1 MRSSSSGSIAR
12 FAATALL
19 CVSLVLPTLAQAR
32 GDGPGNGPSAAPAPS
47 GPGTAG
53 APPVGANGAEASI
66 SNLSR
71 SAQQAIDACDRQ
83 KATTKCIADIL
94 DRFATELAEIAPQLP
109 PPLRALPNIVAT
121 SARKVRAAKTK
132 TEAVNAIREAIV
144 AVHKS
149 IRLVRADDP
158 VSHQVAT
165 REGALVAATLEVAGA
180 KLEKA
185 VGL

>member
-1 MRSSSSGSIAR
+1 MRSTASRSPSH
-12 FAATALL
+12 FAVAALL
-19 CVSLVLPTLAQAR
+19 CVSLILPTLAQAR
-32 GDGPGNGPSAAPAPS
+32 SDGPGPSAAPAPS
-47 GPGTAG
+47 GPGSPG

-71 SAQQAIDACDRQ
+71 SAQQAIDACDRV
-83 KATTKCIADIL
+83 KTTTRCVADVL
-94 DRFATELAEIAPQLP
+94 DRFAIELAEIAPQLP
-109 PPLRALPNIVAT
+109 PPLRVLPNIVAT
-121 SARKVRAAKTK
+121 SARKVRAARTK

-149 IRLVRADDP
+149 IALVRADDP
-158 VSHQVAT
+158 DAHQVAT
-165 REGALVAATLEVAGA
+165 REGAFVAATLEVAGA